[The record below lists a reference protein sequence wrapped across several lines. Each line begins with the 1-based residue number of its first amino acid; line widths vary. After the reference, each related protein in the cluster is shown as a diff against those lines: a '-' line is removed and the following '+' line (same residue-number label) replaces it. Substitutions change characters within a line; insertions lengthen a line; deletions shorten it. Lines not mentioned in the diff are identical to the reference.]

1 MKISSHKINI
11 RTIRKL
17 QENEGLTLKRGQI
30 VNYKTGWQVAFDG
43 IEAHTPEEVMEYI
56 RKFRNTYRN
65 MGVWYSQGVYYV
77 DACTRVPT
85 KKIAVSIGNQCNQI
99 SVFAWHE
106 RKREGQLLYL

>member
-56 RKFRNTYRN
+56 RKFRDAYRN
-65 MGVWYSQGVYYV
+65 MGVWYSQGIYYV
-77 DACTRVPT
+77 DACARVPT